1 MRPATALLPL
11 LTAAAAGVGVTS
23 GVPATSKTAAVS
35 CLSSRSSFLYRKLLT
50 RFPKPDLASRNSDA
64 AALAA
69 QLQVKRE
76 QHFTTVAVSEGGD
89 ASTAD
94 RPAPTDNSDDDNNDV
109 VDDDDDDDNDN
120 DNDNDNNKSNSQEND
135 NEDANN
141 AEQNKEEENPQPSE
155 TPSIAADESSNI
167 ISVPTDTDTTTTSK
181 NPPVHNDEDGQEKQG
196 TGLSAGTAAG
206 IAAGAVACVAILA
219 AAAFLLWRRR
229 QGGIRGAVITAD
241 YPQGLE
247 NMESQEPKLPHA
259 PPPAL
264 EGGSGNGYR
273 GTAGKYYPPPWVE
286 EQDLG
291 EGAGRNGRGSNQ
303 GGFII
308 PPAGTMPGDP
318 RFEVRA
324 EYPLQQHQYRQPSW
338 LGGDLGEARPVSA
351 LTTCPSPGP
360 ALPVSPMTPY
370 RPDSSIFLTAGQR
383 PPSSHP
389 RVSSY
394 YPGRTNSD
402 LPTFLIP
409 GGNRARAMSFSSVAY
424 VGERPRV
431 PELVGSPLPSVPSMI
446 VVVEGQSPTRR
457 SHTG

>member
-1 MRPATALLPL
+1 VIEA
-11 LTAAAAGVGVTS
+11 
-23 GVPATSKTAAVS
+23 
-35 CLSSRSSFLYRKLLT
+35 
-50 RFPKPDLASRNSDA
+50 
-64 AALAA
+64 
-69 QLQVKRE
+69 
-76 QHFTTVAVSEGGD
+76 GD
-89 ASTAD
+89 AGPAD
-94 RPAPTDNSDDDNNDV
+94 RPAPTDNSNDNNDNNN
-109 VDDDDDDDNDN
+109 DDDDND
-120 DNDNDNNKSNSQEND
+120 DDDPNDNNNNNSQND
-135 NEDANN
+135 NEDAND
-141 AEQNKEEENPQPSE
+141 AEQNKVEESPQPSE
-155 TPSIAADESSNI
+155 TPSIAADKSSNI
-167 ISVPTDTDTTTTSK
+167 VSVPTDTDTTTTTK
-181 NPPVHNDEDGQEKQG
+181 IPPVNNDQNGQEKQG

-247 NMESQEPKLPHA
+247 NMENQEPKLPHA
-259 PPPAL
+259 PPPES
-264 EGGSGNGYR
+264 EGGSRNGY
-273 GTAGKYYPPPWVE
+273 GETAGKYYPPPWVE

-291 EGAGRNGRGSNQ
+291 EGAGRNGRGVNQ
-303 GGFII
+303 GGFRI

-324 EYPLQQHQYRQPSW
+324 EYPSRHQQDRQPSW

-351 LTTCPSPGP
+351 LTTYPSPGP

-409 GGNRARAMSFSSVAY
+409 GGNRARAMSFSSVAH

-431 PELVGSPLPSVPSMI
+431 PELVGSPPPSVPSMI